1 LALLVKYR
9 FFLLICQEG
18 LFKLINNIINIL
30 YFVINL
36 AQFLLWVSLLV
47 IGVKINRNSNRTP
60 IYLDK
65 LTEIELLRLPHS
77 EKESQVT
84 INTELNLLGDIQVS
98 RQREVIMGIFT
109 RFRDIISSNINAI
122 LDKAEDPEKL
132 IKLMIREME
141 DTLVE
146 IKAACAG
153 AMASAKKVQRQLGTL
168 QDRIQY
174 WEEKAQLAVSRGK
187 DNLAREALVEKRR
200 YTRRIDGLESEL
212 SEHNILVEQYQAD
225 IRQLEDKLKS
235 ARDKQRLLVQ
245 RHIHASQKI
254 QAQEEIRRVDSAAAM
269 MKFDELENRIERMES
284 EADLVNYGKQSA
296 LDAEFEAL
304 GVDEE
309 IEKELQALKTP
320 DSVFKS
326 DETPSSD

>member
-1 LALLVKYR
+1 
-9 FFLLICQEG
+9 
-18 LFKLINNIINIL
+18 
-30 YFVINL
+30 
-36 AQFLLWVSLLV
+36 
-47 IGVKINRNSNRTP
+47 
-60 IYLDK
+60 
-65 LTEIELLRLPHS
+65 
-77 EKESQVT
+77 
-84 INTELNLLGDIQVS
+84 
-98 RQREVIMGIFT
+98 MGIFT

-153 AMASAKKVQRQLGTL
+153 AMASSKKVQRQLGTL

-174 WEEKAQLAVSRGK
+174 WEEKAQLAVRKGR

-212 SEHNILVEQYQAD
+212 TEHNLLVEQYQAD

-269 MKFDELENRIERMES
+269 MKFDELENRIERMEA
-284 EADLVNYGKQSA
+284 EADLVNFGKQSPM
-296 LDAEFEAL
+296 DVEF
-304 GVDEE
+304 
-309 IEKELQALKTP
+309 
-320 DSVFKS
+320 DS
-326 DETPSSD
+326 TGCG